1 MDDLNLI
8 EATPEY
14 AGQLWQ
20 FRKEVFEHDP
30 DDGNRFA
37 GCMSIES
44 ASSAEEWI
52 KICQMRKSD
61 ATCKQADVDVPST
74 TYFAVRKSDNKLVG
88 VIDLRHHINHPIL
101 GIWGGHC
108 GYTVRPAERG
118 KGYAK
123 EMLRLNLQ
131 NAKARGINKILVTCY
146 PSNNASERVI
156 RANGGVYE
164 KTVVVDGIKIQRF
177 WIDTVSN
184 IKWIFFD
191 IGSTLVDESAVCENR
206 ISEITRRYHLNRN
219 EFIVKVKLRAQTNP
233 KPIISVAADY
243 GAKIPAWRHDL
254 EILYPDAKEV
264 LQKLRQKYKLGIIAN
279 QDYGTEKR
287 LIDFGIRQYIDLVI
301 ASAEEGVEKPDLRIF
316 QLALD
321 RADCKPEEAVMV
333 GDRLD
338 NDIIPANKI
347 GMTTVW
353 IKQGFGGLAEPKSK
367 DEQPDYTVDN
377 LNKLLSI
384 FEIKSE

>member
-1 MDDLNLI
+1 MTALKLI
-8 EATPEY
+8 EVTPEY

-44 ASSAEEWI
+44 ASSAEKWI
-52 KICQMRKSD
+52 KMCQMRKSE
-61 ATCKQADVDVPST
+61 ATCKQAGVDVPST
-74 TYFAVRKSDNKLVG
+74 TYFAIRISDNKLVG

-101 GIWGGHC
+101 GTWGGHC
-108 GYTVRPAERG
+108 GYTVRPSERG
-118 KGYAK
+118 HGYAK

-131 NAKARGINKILVTCY
+131 NAKALGIKKVLVTCY
-146 PSNNASERVI
+146 HSNKASEKVI

-177 WIDTVSN
+177 WIDIVSN
-184 IKWIFFD
+184 IKCIFFD
-191 IGSTLVDESAVCENR
+191 IGSTLVDESAVYENR
-206 ISEITRRYHLNRN
+206 IGEITRRYHLNRN
-219 EFIVKVKLRAQTNP
+219 EFIAKVKLRAQTNP

-279 QDYGTEKR
+279 QDFGTEKR
-287 LIDFGIRQYIDLVI
+287 LINFGIRPYIDLVI
-301 ASAEEGVEKPDLRIF
+301 ASAEEGVEKPDSCIF

-338 NDIIPANKI
+338 NDIAPANKI
-347 GMTTVW
+347 GMKTVW
-353 IKQGFGGLAEPKSK
+353 IKQGYGGLSK
-367 DEQPDYTVDN
+367 PHSGEEQPDHTVDS
-377 LNKLLSI
+377 LNELIHLFIS
-384 FEIKSE
+384 

>member
-1 MDDLNLI
+1 MNELKLV
-8 EATPEY
+8 EATLEY

-37 GCMSIES
+37 GCMSIEF
-44 ASSAEEWI
+44 ASSAEKWI
-52 KICQMRKSD
+52 KMCQMRKSE
-61 ATCKQADVDVPST
+61 ATCKQAGVDVPST
-74 TYFAVRKSDNKLVG
+74 TYFAIRISDNKLVG

-101 GIWGGHC
+101 GTWGGNC
-108 GYTVRPAERG
+108 GYTVRPSERG
-118 KGYAK
+118 HGYAK

-131 NAKARGINKILVTCY
+131 NAKALGIKKVLVTCY
-146 PSNNASERVI
+146 HSNKESEKVI

-177 WIDTVSN
+177 WINIVSN

-191 IGSTLVDESAVCENR
+191 IGSTLVDESAVYEDR
-206 ISEITRRYHLNRN
+206 ISEITRSYHININ
-219 EFIVKVKLRAQTNP
+219 DFIAKVKLRAQTNS

-264 LQKLRQKYKLGIIAN
+264 LQKLRQTYKLGVIAN

-287 LIDFGIRQYIDLVI
+287 LVNFGIRSYIDLVI

-347 GMTTVW
+347 GMKTVW
-353 IKQGFGGLAEPKSK
+353 IKQGYGGLSK
-367 DEQPDYTVDN
+367 PHSGEEQPDHTVDS
-377 LNKLLSI
+377 LNELIHLFIS
-384 FEIKSE
+384 